1 MKEGGGP
8 MNGRSDVEE
17 MKQKLKR
24 SRASRE
30 RLAAGSSSG
39 DAKEDPGED
48 RTAHSATFHQGKNE
62 GARPPG
68 PHHDVDEEEIETYAP
83 RKKHRDAPKKQR
95 RKRPR
100 LKFTRTH
107 FYLMLLML
115 LVSLVGLL
123 IWYVASSASEVKNI
137 EISGN
142 QLISDE
148 EVEERLQ
155 FGTGDRMFS
164 ANLSRAT
171 ENIAM
176 LPAVE
181 EVEIEREWWNTI
193 NVSVTEYQAVGYV
206 ANNSDY
212 YPVLENAQVLRG
224 YPSTPGSAPILH
236 YFEGREFDRMVESL
250 NDIEPDIRE
259 GISEIYYRPSENS
272 STRIHMF
279 MNDGQEIVADYRTI
293 NEKMNYYLS
302 MREEIGDPQSGL
314 IDLEIGS
321 SFLPYGSDEAMEVK
335 AGIYEA
341 PVQAPYIEEVNQ
353 ALGDVKE
360 SLSNIGEAEDGE
372 E

>member
-1 MKEGGGP
+1 
-8 MNGRSDVEE
+8 MNGKSDVEE

-24 SRASRE
+24 STGPSRGRLDE
-30 RLAAGSSSG
+30 RLDAGLSSG
-39 DAKEDPGED
+39 DVEKDPGED
-48 RTAHSATFHQGKNE
+48 TTAHRATFHQEENE
-62 GARPPG
+62 GPRPPG

-83 RKKHRDAPKKQR
+83 KEKHKEAPKR
-95 RKRPR
+95 RKRTRP
-100 LKFTRTH
+100 KFTRAH

-115 LVSLVGLL
+115 LLFLVGLL
-123 IWYVASSASEVKNI
+123 IWYVTSSASEVKNI

-164 ANLSRAT
+164 ANLSQAT

-236 YFEGREFDRMVESL
+236 YFEGREFDRMVEGL

-321 SFLPYGSDEAMEVK
+321 SFLPYGSDEALEVK

-341 PVQAPYIEEVNQ
+341 PVQAPYIEEVNG
-353 ALGDVKE
+353 ALVDVKE

>member
-1 MKEGGGP
+1 
-8 MNGRSDVEE
+8 MNGKSDVEE

-24 SRASRE
+24 STEPSRGRLDE

-39 DAKEDPGED
+39 DAEMDPGED
-48 RTAHSATFHQGKNE
+48 TTAHSATFHQEKNE

-83 RKKHRDAPKKQR
+83 KEKHRDAPKKQK

-100 LKFTRTH
+100 PKFTRTH

-115 LVSLVGLL
+115 LIFLVGLL

-137 EISGN
+137 VISGN

>member
-1 MKEGGGP
+1 
-8 MNGRSDVEE
+8 MNGRSDIEE

-83 RKKHRDAPKKQR
+83 REKHRDAPKKQR
-95 RKRPR
+95 RERPR

-224 YPSTPGSAPILH
+224 SPSTPGSAPILH